1 MHFKIKLPFFI
12 LLIIVAITPISASSQ
27 SKKPV
32 VIGYV
37 GGYRGLVHTDSI
49 DAQKLTHINYAFVDM
64 KDSLAWLH
72 REETDTINFRNLNA
86 LKAKNPDLKILISIG
101 GWTWSKTFSDAIL
114 TDTLRR
120 DFAYSASQIVKAY
133 DLDGVDIDWE
143 YPGLRG
149 DNNSFRPEDKQNYTL
164 MFEAIRKSLD
174 SVQAFTGKK
183 YLVSTAVGGFSD
195 FISHTEMD
203 KVQKYL
209 DFVNI
214 MSYDFKTEADTLT
227 GHHTN
232 LYSATHKADEQSGD
246 RSVREFMA
254 AGVPASKI
262 VLGIAFYGRGFK
274 VETDE
279 NHGLYEKIL
288 VTQRGGGFTRLKDSV
303 INLQGYKR
311 HWDKKA
317 SAPYLFNKDS
327 KVFITYDDEKSVK
340 LKCKY
345 VKKNKLAGVMF
356 WEYFSDPKGYLLT
369 TIADTF

>member
-1 MHFKIKLPFFI
+1 
-12 LLIIVAITPISASSQ
+12 
-27 SKKPV
+27 
-32 VIGYV
+32 
-37 GGYRGLVHTDSI
+37 
-49 DAQKLTHINYAFVDM
+49 
-64 KDSLAWLH
+64 
-72 REETDTINFRNLNA
+72 
-86 LKAKNPDLKILISIG
+86 
-101 GWTWSKTFSDAIL
+101 
-114 TDTLRR
+114 LRR

-174 SVQAFTGKK
+174 SVQAIKGKK

-232 LYSATHKADEQSGD
+232 LYSATHEADEQSGD

-262 VLGIAFYGRGFK
+262 VLGIAFYGRGF
-274 VETDE
+274 
-279 NHGLYEKIL
+279 
-288 VTQRGGGFTRLKDSV
+288 
-303 INLQGYKR
+303 
-311 HWDKKA
+311 
-317 SAPYLFNKDS
+317 
-327 KVFITYDDEKSVK
+327 
-340 LKCKY
+340 
-345 VKKNKLAGVMF
+345 
-356 WEYFSDPKGYLLT
+356 
-369 TIADTF
+369 